1 LLSRT
6 FTNYVLLSAGLGAF
20 SAVGGMVLSAAFNL
34 PSGPTIVAMQLTI
47 FLIAT
52 VLPYVGAVQR
62 YGSH

>member
-1 LLSRT
+1 
-6 FTNYVLLSAGLGAF
+6 
-20 SAVGGMVLSAAFNL
+20 MVLSAAFNL